1 MMLSLAA
8 VVGKAQQCWR
18 HQVFIG
24 CSGGSDTAYSGN
36 GDAGDNLGQ
45 YDNPICFWRIRTLQG
60 FLSHFERIDTSYHG
74 LKGLTYL
81 SNTIPT
87 TLSLSHLHSSSLFC
101 QHPCMRPRDFYL
113 LFPESSS
120 WLTPSFIR
128 VTYTQRPSRATLLK
142 DHTTITLYPLPSLWF
157 TFSYLPISITHGV
170 NLLCFPSQL
179 CKLHESRLCFSSL
192 LYPQILARFL
202 AHSVHS
208 LSICQ
213 MNVCMVVGMLVTVL

>member
-1 MMLSLAA
+1 MTHRAVLRAVTHVTGEDGDDDVATMVGMRAMMLSLAA

-120 WLTPSFIR
+120 
-128 VTYTQRPSRATLLK
+128 
-142 DHTTITLYPLPSLWF
+142 
-157 TFSYLPISITHGV
+157 
-170 NLLCFPSQL
+170 
-179 CKLHESRLCFSSL
+179 
-192 LYPQILARFL
+192 
-202 AHSVHS
+202 
-208 LSICQ
+208 
-213 MNVCMVVGMLVTVL
+213 